1 MNDFPNFKYELEK
14 KPRLGPDGITR
25 GVSVKEFK
33 ASENLAGV
41 SMHLDPGAFRVT
53 CMKRSI

>member
-1 MNDFPNFKYELEK
+1 MIFPISNMSWK
-14 KPRLGPDGITR
+14 KKTRLGPDGITR